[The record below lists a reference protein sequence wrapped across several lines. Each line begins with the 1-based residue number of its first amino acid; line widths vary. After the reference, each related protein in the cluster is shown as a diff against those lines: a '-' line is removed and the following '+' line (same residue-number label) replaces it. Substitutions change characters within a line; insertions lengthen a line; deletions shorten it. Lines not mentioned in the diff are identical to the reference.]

1 MRKLFTSVLTVLVL
15 AAAIFTCCGEM
26 KAFASLF
33 APSKAHDC
41 CKKNLPKSSEHQ
53 SCDCHHEIS
62 AIPSQASA
70 AQLVQDISQNV
81 IPLHFVLVD
90 FPVID
95 HLAAAVFYDGP
106 PDDRVSKTPLYYQ
119 FSTLR
124 L

>member
-33 APSKAHDC
+33 ASSSAHDC
-41 CKKNLPKSSEHQ
+41 CKKNIPQSSEHQ
-53 SCDCHHEIS
+53 ACDCHHEIS
-62 AIPSQASA
+62 ALPSSIDTVK
-70 AQLVQDISQNV
+70 LVQNLVQSVVSFDV
-81 IPLHFVLVD
+81 ALVD
-90 FPVID
+90 FPIID
-95 HLAAAVFYDGP
+95 HLAAAVFYNGP

-119 FSTLR
+119 YSVLR